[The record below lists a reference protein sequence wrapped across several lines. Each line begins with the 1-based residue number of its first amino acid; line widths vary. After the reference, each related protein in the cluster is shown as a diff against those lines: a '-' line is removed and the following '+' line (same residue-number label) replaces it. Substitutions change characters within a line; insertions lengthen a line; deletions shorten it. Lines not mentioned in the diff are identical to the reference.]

1 MQTFI
6 INIILD
12 KCEVIVKGRKVVK
25 KENQVTR
32 KGNMQKKILNR
43 FDKKKIVNQSERGFI
58 DGCIN

>member
-43 FDKKKIVNQSERGFI
+43 FDKKK
-58 DGCIN
+58 